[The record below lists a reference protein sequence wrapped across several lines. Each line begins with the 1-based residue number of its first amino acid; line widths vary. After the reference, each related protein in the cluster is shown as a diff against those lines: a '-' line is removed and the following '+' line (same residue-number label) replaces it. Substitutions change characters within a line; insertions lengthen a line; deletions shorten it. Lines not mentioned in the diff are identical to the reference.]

1 MEGTHVQ
8 RKIKVRKVMAHL
20 WCVSLWPEI
29 KLGTEQ
35 GVSSMMNSGCQDEMN
50 SQKREEL
57 QGKTQG
63 MQHFSEIPFFNK

>member
-8 RKIKVRKVMAHL
+8 RSEVRKIMAHL
-20 WCVSLWPEI
+20 WCVSLRPET

-35 GVSSMMNSGCQDEMN
+35 GASSMMNSREFI
-50 SQKREEL
+50 SSWHLKREEL

-63 MQHFSEIPFFNK
+63 MQPFSEIPSFDK